1 MEFYISL
8 NQDEVRERVPYT
20 IVAATMSSAVWNT
33 GKRKRLMKQYFTEAE
48 IKAIYRLHQQ
58 AYNWYLRKGV
68 PDEVTM
74 TMKTYFLW
82 QKLASFCMENLPNL
96 DITSRNSAEDMAF

>member
-1 MEFYISL
+1 ME
-8 NQDEVRERVPYT
+8 QC
-20 IVAATMSSAVWNT
+20 
-33 GKRKRLMKQYFTEAE
+33 FTEAE

-82 QKLASFCMENLPNL
+82 QKLANFCMENLSNL
-96 DITSRNSAEDMAF
+96 NIISRNSAEDMDF

>member
-8 NQDEVRERVPYT
+8 NQDEIRERIPYA
-20 IVAATMSSAVWNT
+20 IVAETMSSAVWNT
-33 GKRKRLMKQYFTEAE
+33 GKRKRFMKQCFTEAE

-82 QKLASFCMENLPNL
+82 QKLANFCVGFVN
-96 DITSRNSAEDMAF
+96 